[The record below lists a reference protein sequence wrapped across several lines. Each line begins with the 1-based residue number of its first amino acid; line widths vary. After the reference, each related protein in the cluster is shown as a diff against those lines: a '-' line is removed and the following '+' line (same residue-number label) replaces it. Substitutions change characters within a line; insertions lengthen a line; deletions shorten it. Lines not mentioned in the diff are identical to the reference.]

1 MNSLVNQ
8 IFGKDFDKFFV
19 GFDDQLNRMQKLH
32 EDLTKNIPNYPPYN
46 IVRFDEDNY
55 QIQIAVAGFSPDELD
70 IEVKENQL
78 TVNGAITSAYTS
90 DVQFL
95 HHGLASRDFSHT
107 FKLSDTIVVK
117 SADVQNGVLKIYLQN
132 IIPEEKKPRKIPIES
147 KKLLKSQDC

>member
-1 MNSLVNQ
+1 MTSLNLHRPYL
-8 IFGKDFDKFFV
+8 IPSAI
-19 GFDDQLNRMQKLH
+19 GFDRLFDMINEMDVKKPQS
-32 EDLTKNIPNYPPYN
+32 YPPYN

-55 QIQIAVAGFSPDELD
+55 QIQIAVAGFSPEELD

-78 TVNGAITSAYTS
+78 TVNGAIKSAYTS

-117 SADVQNGVLKIYLQN
+117 AADVQNGVLKINLEN

>member
-1 MNSLVNQ
+1 MTALNLHRPYLIPSA
-8 IFGKDFDKFFV
+8 I
-19 GFDDQLNRMQKLH
+19 GFDRLFDMINEMDVKKPQS
-32 EDLTKNIPNYPPYN
+32 YPPYN

-55 QIQIAVAGFSPDELD
+55 QIQIAVAGFSPEELD

-78 TVNGAITSAYTS
+78 TVNGAIQTSSEGTY
-90 DVQFL
+90 L

-117 SADVQNGVLKIYLQN
+117 AADVQNGVLKINLEN

-147 KKLLKSQDC
+147 KKLLKTQEC

>member
-1 MNSLVNQ
+1 MTALNLHRPYLIPSA
-8 IFGKDFDKFFV
+8 I
-19 GFDDQLNRMQKLH
+19 GFDRIFDMIDNLDVKKPQS
-32 EDLTKNIPNYPPYN
+32 YPPYN

-55 QIQIAVAGFSPDELD
+55 QIQIAVAGFSPEELD

-78 TVNGAITSAYTS
+78 TVNGAISSAYTS

-117 SADVQNGVLKIYLQN
+117 SADVQNGVLMIDLEN
-132 IIPEEKKPRKIPIES
+132 IVPEEKKPRKIPIENKPLLTS
-147 KKLLKSQDC
+147 EKK

>member
-1 MNSLVNQ
+1 MSALNLHRPYLIPSA
-8 IFGKDFDKFFV
+8 I
-19 GFDDQLNRMQKLH
+19 GFDRLFDMINEMDVKKPQS
-32 EDLTKNIPNYPPYN
+32 YPPYN
-46 IVRFDEDNY
+46 IIRFDEDNY

-78 TVNGAITSAYTS
+78 TVNGAIKSVYTS

-117 SADVQNGVLKIYLQN
+117 TADVENGVLKIDLQN

-147 KKLLKSQDC
+147 KPLLTSEEC

>member
-1 MNSLVNQ
+1 MTALNLHRPYLIPSA
-8 IFGKDFDKFFV
+8 I
-19 GFDDQLNRMQKLH
+19 GFDRLFDMINEMDVKKPQS
-32 EDLTKNIPNYPPYN
+32 YPPYN

-55 QIQIAVAGFSPDELD
+55 QIQIAVAGFSPEELD

-78 TVNGAITSAYTS
+78 TVNGAIKSAYTS

-117 SADVQNGVLKIYLQN
+117 AADVQNGVLKINLEN